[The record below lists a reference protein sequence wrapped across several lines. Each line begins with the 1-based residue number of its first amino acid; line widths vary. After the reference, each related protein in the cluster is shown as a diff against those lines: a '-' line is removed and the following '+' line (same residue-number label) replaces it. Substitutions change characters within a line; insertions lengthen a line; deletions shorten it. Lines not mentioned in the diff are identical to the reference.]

1 MARKI
6 TKRQQQIYDFIK
18 EYQQEKGY
26 PPSVREMASAVGL
39 SSPSTVHAHLS
50 ALEARGLLK
59 RDATKPRALE
69 LFNED
74 GSSVSISKS
83 DEPTA
88 PRGTVS
94 LPLVGRVAAGI
105 PILAEQNIEDT
116 FTIPTEIAT
125 DQGSFILE
133 VHGSSMI
140 NVGIFNGD
148 YIIVREQK
156 SAMNGEIVVA
166 MIDGSATVKTF
177 YKEQGRVRLQ
187 PENDTMEPIYATNP
201 VILGKSRR
209 LDAPVLVM
217 QKRITI
223 FDTVRGFTMISMA
236 GFHACYDLA
245 YLYGW
250 DMPWFTQSAFQD
262 IWRAASAGYF
272 LFIAGWM
279 CTLSRNNIKRA
290 AKYALAALV
299 VWLATTLVSVDDSV
313 NFGIIYCMAAC
324 TGIVALTDPVL
335 KKITARWACPYAL
348 CCS

>member
-105 PILAEQNIEDT
+105 PILAEQNIEDGYVAVSEHLT
-116 FTIPTEIAT
+116 
-125 DQGSFILE
+125 G
-133 VHGSSMI
+133 M
-140 NVGIFNGD
+140 VGREGVAVTVMRPSGKVRIDEDD
-148 YIIVREQK
+148 YDAISYYNTYLDPGTPVK
-156 SAMNGEIVVA
+156 VVK
-166 MIDGSATVKTF
+166 V
-177 YKEQGRVRLQ
+177 
-187 PENDTMEPIYATNP
+187 EN
-201 VILGKSRR
+201 
-209 LDAPVLVM
+209 M
-217 QKRITI
+217 Q
-223 FDTVRGFTMISMA
+223 
-236 GFHACYDLA
+236 
-245 YLYGW
+245 LY
-250 DMPWFTQSAFQD
+250 
-262 IWRAASAGYF
+262 
-272 LFIAGWM
+272 
-279 CTLSRNNIKRA
+279 
-290 AKYALAALV
+290 V
-299 VWLATTLVSVDDSV
+299 VSVNVDE
-313 NFGIIYCMAAC
+313 
-324 TGIVALTDPVL
+324 
-335 KKITARWACPYAL
+335 K
-348 CCS
+348 